1 MIMIFFKVGKVHT
14 CTEKIKQHNQLK
26 AQVISTKLRSMLS
39 LGSGSSTKV
48 LKKRMSRKVRVCSM
62 GCQITGVGWKHPGGP
77 QWENAGALSNP
88 IPILNGVTVA
98 LAVHGDDAP
107 TGEPNGKA

>member
-1 MIMIFFKVGKVHT
+1 
-14 CTEKIKQHNQLK
+14 
-26 AQVISTKLRSMLS
+26 
-39 LGSGSSTKV
+39 
-48 LKKRMSRKVRVCSM
+48 M